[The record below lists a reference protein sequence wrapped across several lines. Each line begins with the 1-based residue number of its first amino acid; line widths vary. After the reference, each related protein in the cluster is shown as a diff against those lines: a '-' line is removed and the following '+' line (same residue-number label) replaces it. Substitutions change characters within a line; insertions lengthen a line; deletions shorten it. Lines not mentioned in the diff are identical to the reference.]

1 MQHPNDVIRFSDA
14 ATNICRSYLTRR
26 LRKSR
31 GLMHSCQP
39 NLRDNR
45 MTSLGSLRRRQ
56 AQGPTTS
63 LSHNPNIPPAAFP
76 VSKSVKER
84 EEGGGK
90 GKAVWQNGK
99 ADITQR
105 LPVVILTAQTRL
117 YYYEVDR
124 QAVVGVSGR
133 RERKDEDPTPHPPRA
148 PAERFIRS
156 IVCGACS
163 RR

>member
-84 EEGGGK
+84 EEGGRRK
-90 GKAVWQNGK
+90 GGVAEWQSRHHSAVAGG
-99 ADITQR
+99 DIDCTNTTLLLR
-105 LPVVILTAQTRL
+105 SRPPS
-117 YYYEVDR
+117 
-124 QAVVGVSGR
+124 SGR
-133 RERKDEDPTPHPPRA
+133 CIWETGKEGRGPHPSPPSRTCRA
-148 PAERFIRS
+148 
-156 IVCGACS
+156 VH
-163 RR
+163 